1 MVGLQSLG
9 HHYYTQSST
18 QDWFNVATARIT
30 NAGSSFLK
38 ELPLVKKIYNTKADA
53 LLKEYNTFTKTSL
66 AMALYDTPIL
76 GDILYAPLPD
86 VVCTIIPTLN
96 NLTGVTF
103 MKYKI
108 TFYLFIIFCIF

>member
-1 MVGLQSLG
+1 
-9 HHYYTQSST
+9 
-18 QDWFNVATARIT
+18 
-30 NAGSSFLK
+30 
-38 ELPLVKKIYNTKADA
+38 
-53 LLKEYNTFTKTSL
+53 
-66 AMALYDTPIL
+66 MALYDTPIL

-96 NLTGVTF
+96 ILTGVTF